1 MWGVGLS
8 KALDADVV
16 IAAVRPNTVIVRG
29 LLGSVDTCIDMM
41 LGSGSSVFLVR
52 EDVLSEV
59 TGVCLAPLK
68 DLKLVTASGEPIPVL
83 GYVSAPVE

>member
-29 LLGSVDTCIDMM
+29 LLGLVDTCIDMM
-41 LGSGSSVFLVR
+41 LGSGSSVFPVR

-59 TGVCLAPLK
+59 TGVCSAPLK
-68 DLKLVTASGEPIPVL
+68 DMKLVTAAGEPIPVL